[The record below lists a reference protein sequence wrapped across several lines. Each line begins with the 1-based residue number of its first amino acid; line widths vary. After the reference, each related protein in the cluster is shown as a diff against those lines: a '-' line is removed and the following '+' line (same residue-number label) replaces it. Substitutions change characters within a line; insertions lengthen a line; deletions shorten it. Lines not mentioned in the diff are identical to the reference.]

1 MIASRP
7 TEPGK
12 SGIFIAR
19 SGAIDDSYLRIDQK
33 PMLSPNKP
41 IIAGQ
46 SVPRFRTGGFSGAH
60 IAVMT
65 AAFTLLISV
74 PIWTHPLPPLSD
86 YVNHLARMKA
96 IATLSQDTRLANF
109 YEIHWQVIPNLT
121 MDLIV
126 PQLAKVMKVYLAGQI
141 FVVAMFALIISGTLA
156 LNRALV
162 GRWSAL
168 PLLAIPLL
176 YNYVFLVG
184 LMNYIFGIGVALW
197 ALAGWIAVRERAW
210 PLRFVLSTACT
221 VVLFF
226 CHLSA
231 LGIYGIGVLSFEIL
245 RLWQRRQEPW
255 PGRVA
260 DFIASGLPFLA
271 AAPLLY
277 ASPTMNLVGKV
288 WWEQRGKLDG
298 LMFVITDYSDIV
310 AFALI
315 AAVAGSIVWAVRH
328 RVLHFHPLVFVLMGV
343 GAAVYFALPR
353 IMFDTYMTDQ
363 RVPLGVAFMLLACG
377 DLELRRRLVR
387 RAFVAIII
395 VLVSMRLIEI
405 DYNWSQLSDATSQF
419 RASVKRIAPGSKVF
433 VAYADRSQ
441 GDDVRD
447 LGLVHAACIAMID
460 RSALVTTAFT
470 VAGKQ
475 VMHVRPA
482 YRDYVDRHD
491 GTPPSTAQ
499 LVIAAEHPLPG
510 TPAFWLNWTKFD
522 YLYVLFTEDEAPNP
536 DPSRLKLVADGDR
549 FQLYRIVKPQYAR
562 AAP

>member
-1 MIASRP
+1 
-7 TEPGK
+7 
-12 SGIFIAR
+12 
-19 SGAIDDSYLRIDQK
+19 
-33 PMLSPNKP
+33 MLSPNKP
-41 IIAGQ
+41 IIAGT
-46 SVPRFRTGGFSGAH
+46 SAPRLRAGGFSGMH
-60 IAVMT
+60 IAVMA
-65 AAFTLLISV
+65 AAFTILISV

-96 IATLSQDTRLANF
+96 IATISQDARLANF

-126 PQLAKVMKVYLAGQI
+126 PLLAKVMKVYLAGQV
-141 FVVAMFALIISGTLA
+141 FVVAMFILIISGTLA

-162 GRWSAL
+162 GRWSAM

-197 ALAGWIAVRERAW
+197 ALAGWVAVRERAW
-210 PLRFVLSTACT
+210 PMRFALSTACV

-245 RLWQRRQEPW
+245 RLWQRRHEPW
-255 PGRVA
+255 PGRVF
-260 DFIASGLPFLA
+260 DFVAGGLPFLA
-271 AAPLLY
+271 VAPLLY
-277 ASPTMNLVGKV
+277 ASPTMDLVGKV

-298 LMFVITDYSDIV
+298 LMYVITDYSDIV

-315 AAVAGSIVWAVRH
+315 GVMVGSIVWAVRH
-328 RVLHFHPLVFVLMGV
+328 RVLHFHPLVFVLMVV

-387 RAFVAIII
+387 RAFVAILI
-395 VLVSMRLIEI
+395 VLVSMRLMEI
-405 DYNWSQLSDATSQF
+405 DYNWSQLSDSTSQF
-419 RASVKRIAPGSKVF
+419 RSSVKRIAPGSKVF

-447 LGLVHAACIAMID
+447 LGLVHAACIAMIE

-475 VMHVRPA
+475 VMHVRPE

-522 YLYVLFTEDEAPNP
+522 YLYVLFTEDDAPNP
-536 DPSRLKLVADGDR
+536 DPSRLKLVSDGDR
-549 FQLYRIVKPQYAR
+549 FQLYRIVKPQFAN